1 VYISLEFKVQ
11 SIYENDEVKVDYRQT
26 TKADKSVIILLS
38 IDSRI
43 QLKLYEKAELE
54 NNSEEFI

>member
-43 QLKLYEKAELE
+43 QLKLYEKVELE

>member
-1 VYISLEFKVQ
+1 LEFKVQ